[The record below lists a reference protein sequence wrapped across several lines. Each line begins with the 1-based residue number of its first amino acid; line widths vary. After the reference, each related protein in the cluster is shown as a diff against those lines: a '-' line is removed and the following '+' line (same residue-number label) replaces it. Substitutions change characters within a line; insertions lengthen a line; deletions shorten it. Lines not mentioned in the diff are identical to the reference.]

1 MFTLKNILQ
10 WLGEILEERQKEWIK
25 KELIQETI
33 KEIKK
38 LVD

>member
-1 MFTLKNILQ
+1 LQ